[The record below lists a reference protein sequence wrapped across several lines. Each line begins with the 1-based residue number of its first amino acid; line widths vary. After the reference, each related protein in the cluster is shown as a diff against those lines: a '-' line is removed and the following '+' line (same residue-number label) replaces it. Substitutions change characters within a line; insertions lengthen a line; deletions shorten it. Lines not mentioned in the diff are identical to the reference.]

1 MAMKTI
7 KTKVI
12 FKISGKNKFIETL
25 EFGKIHIAFSE
36 IKKIPQLK
44 NFIVSEN
51 FAVIET
57 ENEALVVI
65 GNNLYQFG
73 NRLIEIFRKN
83 KNENPIQLA
92 KEIISGYFSEYFQS
106 LDLKKDR
113 KFYDFYCNKKIK
125 PLIEELLKKQ
135 EEEK

>member
-1 MAMKTI
+1 MNKTV
-7 KTKVI
+7 KAKGI
-12 FKISGKNKFIETL
+12 FEISDKSKFIETL
-25 EFGKIHIAFSE
+25 ELGKIHIAFSKTKN
-36 IKKIPQLK
+36 ISQIK

-57 ENEALVVI
+57 ENEALAVI

-92 KEIISGYFSEYFQS
+92 KEIMRGYFSEYFLS
-106 LDLKKDR
+106 FDLKKD
-113 KFYDFYCNKKIK
+113 KKLYEFYLNKKIK
-125 PLIEELLKKQ
+125 PLLEKQ
-135 EEEK
+135 

>member
-1 MAMKTI
+1 MNKTV
-7 KTKVI
+7 KGKGI
-12 FKISGKNKFIETL
+12 FKISDKSKFIETL
-25 EFGKIHIAFSE
+25 ELGKIHIAFSKTKN
-36 IKKIPQLK
+36 ISRIK

-57 ENEALVVI
+57 ENEALAVI

-92 KEIISGYFSEYFQS
+92 KEIMSGYFSEYFLS
-106 LDLKKDR
+106 LNLKKDE
-113 KFYDFYCNKKIK
+113 KLYEFYLNKKIK
-125 PLIEELLKKQ
+125 PLFKQ
-135 EEEK
+135 Q

>member
-1 MAMKTI
+1 MNKTI
-7 KTKVI
+7 KAKGI
-12 FKISGKNKFIETL
+12 FKISDKSKFIETL
-25 EFGKIHIAFSE
+25 ELGKIYIAFSKTKN
-36 IKKIPQLK
+36 ISQIK

-57 ENEALVVI
+57 ENEALAVI

-92 KEIISGYFSEYFQS
+92 KEIMSGYFSEYFLS
-106 LDLKKDR
+106 LNLKKDE
-113 KFYDFYCNKKIK
+113 KLYEFYLNKKIK
-125 PLIEELLKKQ
+125 PLFEQ
-135 EEEK
+135 Q

>member
-1 MAMKTI
+1 M
-7 KTKVI
+7 
-12 FKISGKNKFIETL
+12 EL
-25 EFGKIHIAFSE
+25 GKIYIAFSKTKN
-36 IKKIPQLK
+36 ISQIK

-57 ENEALVVI
+57 ENEALAVI

-92 KEIISGYFSEYFQS
+92 KEIMSGYFSEYFLS
-106 LDLKKDR
+106 LNLKKDE
-113 KFYDFYCNKKIK
+113 KLYEFYLNKKIK
-125 PLIEELLKKQ
+125 PLFEQ
-135 EEEK
+135 Q

>member
-1 MAMKTI
+1 MNKTI
-7 KTKVI
+7 KVKGI
-12 FKISGKNKFIETL
+12 FKISDKSKFIETL
-25 EFGKIHIAFSE
+25 ELGKIHIAFSKTKN
-36 IKKIPQLK
+36 ISQIK

-57 ENEALVVI
+57 ENEALAVI

-92 KEIISGYFSEYFQS
+92 KEIMSGYFSEYFLS
-106 LDLKKDR
+106 LNLKKDE
-113 KFYDFYCNKKIK
+113 KLYEFYLNKKIK
-125 PLIEELLKKQ
+125 PLLEQ
-135 EEEK
+135 Q

>member
-1 MAMKTI
+1 MNKTI
-7 KTKVI
+7 KAKGI
-12 FKISGKNKFIETL
+12 FKISDKSKFIETL
-25 EFGKIHIAFSE
+25 ELGKIHIAFSKTKN
-36 IKKIPQLK
+36 ISQIK

-57 ENEALVVI
+57 ENEAFAVI

-92 KEIISGYFSEYFQS
+92 KEIMSGYFSEYFLS
-106 LDLKKDR
+106 LNLKKDE
-113 KFYDFYCNKKIK
+113 KLYEFYLNKKIK
-125 PLIEELLKKQ
+125 PLLEQ
-135 EEEK
+135 Q

>member
-1 MAMKTI
+1 MNKPI
-7 KTKVI
+7 KAKGI
-12 FKISGKNKFIETL
+12 FKISDKSKFIETL
-25 EFGKIHIAFSE
+25 ELGKIHIAFSKTKN
-36 IKKIPQLK
+36 ISQIK

-57 ENEALVVI
+57 ENEAFAVI

-92 KEIISGYFSEYFQS
+92 KEIMSGYFSEYFLS
-106 LDLKKDR
+106 LDLKKDE
-113 KFYDFYCNKKIK
+113 KLYEFYFNKKIK
-125 PLIEELLKKQ
+125 PLFEKQ
-135 EEEK
+135 

>member
-1 MAMKTI
+1 MNKTI
-7 KTKVI
+7 KAKGI
-12 FKISGKNKFIETL
+12 FEISDKSKFIEAL
-25 EFGKIHIAFSE
+25 ELGKVHIAFSKTKN
-36 IKKIPQLK
+36 ISQIK

-57 ENEALVVI
+57 ENEALAVI

-92 KEIISGYFSEYFQS
+92 KEIMRGYFSEYFLS
-106 LDLKKDR
+106 VDLKKDE
-113 KFYDFYCNKKIK
+113 KLYEFYLNKKIK
-125 PLIEELLKKQ
+125 PLLEQ
-135 EEEK
+135 Q

>member
-12 FKISGKNKFIETL
+12 FKISDENKFIETS
-25 EFGKIHIAFSE
+25 EFGKIHIAFSGTKN
-36 IKKIPQLK
+36 ISQLK

-57 ENEALVVI
+57 ENEALAVI
-65 GNNLYQFG
+65 GNNLSQFG
-73 NRLIEIFRKN
+73 NSLIELFRKN

-92 KEIISGYFSEYFQS
+92 KKIMSGYFSEYFQS

-113 KFYDFYCNKKIK
+113 KFYDFYCSKKIK
-125 PLIEELLKKQ
+125 PLIENLLTTR
-135 EEEK
+135 

>member
-1 MAMKTI
+1 MNKTV
-7 KTKVI
+7 KGKGI
-12 FKISGKNKFIETL
+12 FKISDKSKFIETL
-25 EFGKIHIAFSE
+25 ELGKIYIAFS
-36 IKKIPQLK
+36 KKNISQIK

-57 ENEALVVI
+57 ENEALAVI

-92 KEIISGYFSEYFQS
+92 KEIMSGYFSEYFLS
-106 LDLKKDR
+106 LDLKKDE
-113 KFYDFYCNKKIK
+113 KLYEFYFNKKIK
-125 PLIEELLKKQ
+125 PFLEQ
-135 EEEK
+135 Q

>member
-1 MAMKTI
+1 MNKTI
-7 KTKVI
+7 KSKGI
-12 FKISGKNKFIETL
+12 FKISDKSKFIETL
-25 EFGKIHIAFSE
+25 ELGKIHIAFSKTKN
-36 IKKIPQLK
+36 ISQIK

-57 ENEALVVI
+57 ENEALAVI

-92 KEIISGYFSEYFQS
+92 KEIMSGYFSEYFLS
-106 LDLKKDR
+106 LDLKKDE
-113 KFYDFYCNKKIK
+113 KLYEFYFNKKIR
-125 PLIEELLKKQ
+125 PLFKQ
-135 EEEK
+135 Q